1 MGEIIMTNL
10 RFLDFNIRH
19 FADFERLAYKA
30 VFERGYVDVD
40 FNKQHWNLH
49 LKNLVSLNSNVIRL
63 IYDAQDMVGFYII
76 QLHTLPW
83 NHRTQALF
91 QLMHLQPDHRNT
103 EIYNAMFRDAEQICQ
118 VNNVE
123 RIQTTDTAIQ
133 MEEGERLSLLHNYN
147 YHHIDGVW
155 EVKRDV

>member
-1 MGEIIMTNL
+1 LEPQDAGP
-10 RFLDFNIRH
+10 
-19 FADFERLAYKA
+19 
-30 VFERGYVDVD
+30 VPVDAPTAGP
-40 FNKQHWNLH
+40 F
-49 LKNLVSLNSNVIRL
+49 
-63 IYDAQDMVGFYII
+63 
-76 QLHTLPW
+76 
-83 NHRTQALF
+83 
-91 QLMHLQPDHRNT
+91 RNT

-133 MEEGERLSLLHNYN
+133 MDEGERLSLLHNYN

>member
-1 MGEIIMTNL
+1 MQQVRYE
-10 RFLDFNIRH
+10 DFNIRH
-19 FADFERLAYKA
+19 FAEFERLAYRA
-30 VFERGYVDVD
+30 VFERGMVDVD

-63 IYDAQDMVGFYII
+63 LFMGKELVGFYIL

-91 QLMHLQPDHRNT
+91 QLMHLAPDFRDHR
-103 EIYNAMFRDAEQICQ
+103 IYTSMFRDAEAICD
-118 VNNVE
+118 NNGVE

-133 MEEGERLSLLHNYN
+133 MDEGQKLSLLHNHN

-155 EVKRDV
+155 EMKRDV